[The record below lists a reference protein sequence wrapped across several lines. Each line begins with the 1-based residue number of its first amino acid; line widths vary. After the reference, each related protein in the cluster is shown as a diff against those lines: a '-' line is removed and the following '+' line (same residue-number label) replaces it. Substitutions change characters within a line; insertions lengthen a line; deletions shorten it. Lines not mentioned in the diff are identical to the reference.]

1 MIEMTTYTKIYGKY
15 DVNADDKE
23 TVILYD
29 GNTNEQLE
37 PDAQINLPVSD
48 IQNMFDQAYNRKDK
62 SDIFDN

>member
-1 MIEMTTYTKIYGKY
+1 MTTYTKIYGEY
-15 DVNADDKE
+15 AVNAEGKD

-29 GNTNEQLE
+29 GKTNEQLE